1 MKSKVIQNTTSIA
14 AVLGIAAW
22 LVSPLRAE
30 DELANQY
37 RQTNLV
43 SDQPGVAILQ
53 DPNLVNAW
61 GMAFSSGSPIWV
73 SDNGSGL
80 ATIYQVT
87 YDANGLVHVSKLALQ
102 VRIPGAGNPT
112 GQVFNDTSGFHGD
125 IFLFDSEDGTI
136 SGWRSA
142 LGTNAE
148 VLVSRPS
155 AVYKGL
161 TLASTAGGAVLL
173 AANFSE
179 ATVDMYA
186 TNLTL
191 LGQFRDPNAPDGYAP
206 FNVQTVGGTVV
217 VTYAKQDEEKRDEVA
232 GRGFGLIDTFNPQTG
247 AFTRFA
253 TGADAGGHLHQI
265 NAPWGVALAPSTFG
279 KHAGQLLVG
288 NFGSG
293 TIMTFDTDT
302 GKFRGLLQRAEDDP
316 IVIDGL
322 WGLAFGNGGRGGRP
336 GTLYF
341 TAGPDDESHGL
352 LGGIDPAGGD

>member
-1 MKSKVIQNTTSIA
+1 MEATMKSKVIQNTTSIA

-125 IFLFDSEDGTI
+125 IFLFDSEDGT
-136 SGWRSA
+136 
-142 LGTNAE
+142 
-148 VLVSRPS
+148 
-155 AVYKGL
+155 
-161 TLASTAGGAVLL
+161 
-173 AANFSE
+173 
-179 ATVDMYA
+179 
-186 TNLTL
+186 
-191 LGQFRDPNAPDGYAP
+191 
-206 FNVQTVGGTVV
+206 
-217 VTYAKQDEEKRDEVA
+217 
-232 GRGFGLIDTFNPQTG
+232 
-247 AFTRFA
+247 
-253 TGADAGGHLHQI
+253 
-265 NAPWGVALAPSTFG
+265 
-279 KHAGQLLVG
+279 
-288 NFGSG
+288 
-293 TIMTFDTDT
+293 
-302 GKFRGLLQRAEDDP
+302 
-316 IVIDGL
+316 
-322 WGLAFGNGGRGGRP
+322 
-336 GTLYF
+336 
-341 TAGPDDESHGL
+341 
-352 LGGIDPAGGD
+352 